1 MTSIESKRVQYRKY
15 LERAGVIDALSK
27 ALIKLYEEQNK
38 PEDAIRFVRKFMC
51 ESCPDDAQYDLM
63 KNDLE
68 EAKTT
73 IARLEQELE
82 RLRGQIK
89 KSPEEYQELT
99 MAGYK
104 SLIDDEEN
112 VSSLLRKYLTPEL
125 LEEYMLVTTS
135 SPVDAYLYDCAVSGF
150 EHHDSAVGI
159 YAADAESYDVFTKLF
174 EPIIREYHG
183 QEENESDVLQKDI
196 DWGNVDEIENL
207 DAERKYILSAR
218 IRIARNIEG
227 LPFFAKLTEKQ
238 LIEVED
244 KVRAATETM
253 DGELIGTYLTLGD
266 IDSETQQEMVKRHIL
281 FQRGDPYLQT
291 AGCYRFW
298 PTGRGVYHNPA
309 ETFLIWV
316 NEEDHLRI
324 ISMAQCGDL
333 GDVYQ
338 RLVTGLQE
346 LEKNLT
352 FARHPSYGNLS
363 ACPTNLGTTLRASV
377 HIRLP
382 LLSKDEE
389 RLKAMAEELSLQI
402 RGTGG
407 EHTSIEDGVMDISNK
422 RRLGFTEFELV
433 KSLQDGVVALIN
445 AEEELEIAGQEG

>member
-63 KNDLE
+63 KNDLD

-104 SLIDDEEN
+104 SLIDDEEY

-125 LEEYMLVTTS
+125 LEEYMLVTTP

-150 EHHDSAVGI
+150 EHHDAPVGI
-159 YAADAESYDVFTKLF
+159 YAADAECYDVFTKLF
-174 EPIIREYHG
+174 DPIIREYHG
-183 QEENESDVLQKDI
+183 QEENDSDVLQKDV

-207 DAERKYILSAR
+207 DAERKYILSTR
-218 IRIARNIEG
+218 IRLSRNIEG
-227 LPFFAKLTEKQ
+227 LPFFPKLTEKQ

-244 KVRAATETM
+244 KIRAATETM
-253 DGELIGTYLTLGD
+253 DGELIGTYLTMGD
-266 IDSETQQEMVKRHIL
+266 IDTETQQEMVKRNVL
-281 FQRGDPYLQT
+281 FARGEGYLQT

-309 ETFLIWV
+309 ETFMIWS
-316 NEEDHLRI
+316 NEEDHVRV
-324 ISMAQCGDL
+324 ISAAQCGDL

-338 RLVTGLQE
+338 RLVTGIQE

-352 FARHPSYGNLS
+352 FIRHPSYGNLT

-389 RLKAMAEELSLQI
+389 RLKAMSEELSLSI
-402 RGTGG
+402 HGTGG
-407 EHTSIEDGVMDISNK
+407 EHTPIEDGVMDISNK
-422 RRLGFTEFELV
+422 RRMGFTEFELV
-433 KSLQDGVVALIN
+433 KSLQDGIVALIN